1 MFNYVT
7 VTFPNTSVPP
17 QKVYNMSFYQNRY
30 QHEVVIMQFR
40 DWDISYDAVESG
52 SPLHFTI
59 SSLNESRDFYGYVDH
74 INVERDPGT
83 FTTEVVAVGASYV
96 MKNESQAVYKGLSAD
111 AVIQD
116 IADKHNFV
124 AFTVPHPRIY
134 PQISQAGHTDWE
146 MCVRLA
152 KQCGYSLRTENTEI
166 YFQPMLYEYTEKRA
180 EAVTLTMRSPNNP
193 SGSTLYSFYPEI
205 GENLDHDGEQ
215 KAAIAVSGLD
225 AGTNAPMAQT
235 QQSRNKTTKFKSAP
249 EFFDKFNTHVVAD
262 DPTVAAYEAEAADN
276 RNTFPYRATA
286 EVVGQIS
293 LRPDLPVYLVGV
305 GNYYEGYW
313 TILGT
318 EHRIIEEERNSQ
330 LYTTILHL
338 GTDSL
343 GYANK
348 WTDGSQIIVP
358 SSKPAR
364 TIIPGVRQTNIVP
377 KTSLNKTTINAGPQN
392 TGNFSQATNRSK
404 PLVNNRTVSAPT
416 WKTGTKTLN
425 PITQPATSTAP
436 TINRLLTKIP
446 KVL

>member
-1 MFNYVT
+1 M
-7 VTFPNTSVPP
+7 
-17 QKVYNMSFYQNRY
+17 
-30 QHEVVIMQFR
+30 
-40 DWDISYDAVESG
+40 
-52 SPLHFTI
+52 
-59 SSLNESRDFYGYVDH
+59 
-74 INVERDPGT
+74 
-83 FTTEVVAVGASYV
+83 
-96 MKNESQAVYKGLSAD
+96 
-111 AVIQD
+111 
-116 IADKHNFV
+116 
-124 AFTVPHPRIY
+124 
-134 PQISQAGHTDWE
+134 
-146 MCVRLA
+146 
-152 KQCGYSLRTENTEI
+152 
-166 YFQPMLYEYTEKRA
+166 
-180 EAVTLTMRSPNNP
+180 
-193 SGSTLYSFYPEI
+193 
-205 GENLDHDGEQ
+205 
-215 KAAIAVSGLD
+215 
-225 AGTNAPMAQT
+225 
-235 QQSRNKTTKFKSAP
+235 
-249 EFFDKFNTHVVAD
+249 
-262 DPTVAAYEAEAADN
+262 
-276 RNTFPYRATA
+276 
-286 EVVGQIS
+286 
-293 LRPDLPVYLVGV
+293 